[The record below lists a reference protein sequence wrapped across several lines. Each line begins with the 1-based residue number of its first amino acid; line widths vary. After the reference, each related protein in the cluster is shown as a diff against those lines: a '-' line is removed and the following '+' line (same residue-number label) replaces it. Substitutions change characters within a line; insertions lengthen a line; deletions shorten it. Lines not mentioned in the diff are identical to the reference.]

1 MSHVRQHVI
10 FDLDGTLINSSE
22 SILAS
27 ISRAFDESNQV
38 LRYPLTN
45 KVIGPPLKE
54 TLSYLSGT
62 EDPSILKLLSDRFKK
77 NYDEKGVLQTK
88 VYPGISAML
97 SKLMR
102 HNIYMYVVTN
112 KRIVPTLKILDH
124 LGWDQYFLSVFCIDS
139 FDEFVKSKA
148 DLIKHT
154 LEIYNI
160 KNEVFYIGDTE
171 EDMIASNSAKV
182 PFVFV
187 KWGYGS
193 LAFSNQHFQVSKPEQ
208 ILDFIMSKK

>member
-62 EDPSILKLLSDRFKK
+62 EDPSTLKLLSDRFKK
-77 NYDEKGVLQTK
+77 NYDEIGFLQTK

-124 LGWDQYFLSVFCIDS
+124 LGWNQYFLSVFCIDS
-139 FDEFVKSKA
+139 KTSS
-148 DLIKHT
+148 I
-154 LEIYNI
+154 
-160 KNEVFYIGDTE
+160 
-171 EDMIASNSAKV
+171 
-182 PFVFV
+182 
-187 KWGYGS
+187 
-193 LAFSNQHFQVSKPEQ
+193 
-208 ILDFIMSKK
+208 